1 MGRVHHLYRSR
12 CRTPNRNTRYVKS
25 DTLIEITGRVV
36 SWLLLAMVVTTC
48 TVVVLRYVFDTGA
61 IALQESVTYMHSL
74 VFMLGL
80 SYALKHD
87 GHVRVDLLYARLS
100 GRTRVKINLLG
111 HLSFLLPIC
120 LVITVESFDYVA
132 RAWTVLEGSPEVSG
146 IPAVYLLKTL
156 IPLSALLLLAQAIAE
171 ALRAYRILRHD

>member
-12 CRTPNRNTRYVKS
+12 CGTPDRNIRYVKPEA
-25 DTLIEITGRVV
+25 LIEITGRVV
-36 SWLLLAMVVTTC
+36 SWLILAMVVTTC

-87 GHVRVDLLYARLS
+87 GHVRVDLLYAKLS
-100 GRTRVKINLLG
+100 GRARMKINLLG
-111 HLSFLLPIC
+111 HLSLLLPVC
-120 LVITVESFDYVA
+120 LVITVESFDYVV
-132 RAWTVLEGSPEVSG
+132 RAWTILEASPEVGG

-156 IPLSALLLLAQAIAE
+156 IPLSALLLLVQAIAE

>member
-1 MGRVHHLYRSR
+1 M
-12 CRTPNRNTRYVKS
+12 KS

-100 GRTRVKINLLG
+100 GRARVKINLLG
-111 HLSFLLPIC
+111 HLGFLLPVC
-120 LVITVESFDYVA
+120 LVITVESFDYVV
-132 RAWTVLEGSPEVSG
+132 RAWSILEGSPEVGG
-146 IPAVYLLKTL
+146 IPGVYLLKTL
-156 IPLSALLLLAQAIAE
+156 IPLSALLLLVQAIAE
-171 ALRAYRILRHD
+171 ALRAYRLLRHD